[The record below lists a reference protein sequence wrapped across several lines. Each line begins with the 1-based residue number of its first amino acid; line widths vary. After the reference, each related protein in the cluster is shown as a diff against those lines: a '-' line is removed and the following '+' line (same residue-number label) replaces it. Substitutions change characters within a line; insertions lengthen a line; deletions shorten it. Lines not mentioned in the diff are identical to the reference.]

1 MTYVDKDY
9 YDNVYLGATIVDADE
24 FERLAKR
31 ASEVV
36 DQLTHY
42 RIKNL
47 DDLVEP
53 IRERVKQAVC
63 AQIEFY
69 VLNGGYEAT
78 MQQSDLQSVSIGSF
92 SYAQSGSTSESL
104 TNAPIGKNV
113 LGYLSQTGLLYSGI
127 GVRHGY

>member
-9 YDNVYLGATIVDADE
+9 YDNVYLGAKIIDDDE

-69 VLNGGYEAT
+69 VLNGGYDET
-78 MQQSDLQSVSIGSF
+78 IQQGDMQSVRIGGF
-92 SYAQSGSTSESL
+92 SYTQGGSSNQSQSSL
-104 TNAPIGKNV
+104 PIGKNV
-113 LGYLSQTGLLYSGI
+113 LGYLKPTGLLYSGI